1 MEHKIDKLQEDIS
14 DIKISQAIQ
23 TKMLENHE
31 QILTKQEKI
40 LENHEKILS
49 KQEMNLEKQ
58 EQILEV
64 NTASLL
70 EHMRRT
76 EILEKRA
83 TIIENQMIVLNTE
96 RATTFKALKIAG
108 SILAFLG
115 AGTLIAVIRFLIGI

>member
-1 MEHKIDKLQEDIS
+1 MEYKIDKLQEDIS
-14 DIKISQAIQ
+14 DLKISQAAQ
-23 TKMLENHE
+23 TKM
-31 QILTKQEKI
+31 

-49 KQEMNLEKQ
+49 KQEKILSNHEKILSKQEKNLEKQ

-64 NTASLL
+64 NTASLQ

-83 TIIENQMIVLNTE
+83 TVIENQMIILNTE
-96 RATTFKALKIAG
+96 RATTFKVLKIAG

-115 AGTLIAVIRFLIGI
+115 AGTLLAGLRFLIGL